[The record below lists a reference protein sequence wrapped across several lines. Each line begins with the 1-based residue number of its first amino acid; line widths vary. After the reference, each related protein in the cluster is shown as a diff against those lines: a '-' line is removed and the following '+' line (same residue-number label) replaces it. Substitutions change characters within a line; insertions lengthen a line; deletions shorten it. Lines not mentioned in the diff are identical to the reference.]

1 MVNRD
6 PHDVIIR
13 PIITE
18 KSFRAME
25 RERKY
30 TFKVPIDANKIEI
43 KKAVEE
49 IFKVRVVKVNT
60 IRMRGK
66 PRRLGIYRGKKPD
79 WKKAIVTLAPGYK
92 IPFFENLGV

>member
-1 MVNRD
+1 MVKREL
-6 PHDVIIR
+6 HDVIIR

-18 KSFRAME
+18 KAFKAME
-25 RERKY
+25 KDRKY
-30 TFKVPIDANKIEI
+30 TFEVPMDANKIEI

-60 IRMRGK
+60 IRMKGK
-66 PRRLGIYRGKKPD
+66 PRRLGVYRGRKPA

>member
-1 MVNRD
+1 MNRD
-6 PHDVIIR
+6 IHDVIIR

-18 KSFRAME
+18 KTFKAME

-49 IFKVRVVKVNT
+49 IFKVRVSKVNT
-60 IRMRGK
+60 IRLKGK
-66 PRRLGIYRGKKPD
+66 PRRLGIYRGRKPD

>member
-1 MVNRD
+1 MNRD
-6 PHDVIIR
+6 VHDIIIR

-18 KSFRAME
+18 KTFKAME
-25 RERKY
+25 KERKY

-43 KKAVEE
+43 KRAVEE
-49 IFKVRVVKVNT
+49 IFKVRVSKVNT
-60 IRMRGK
+60 IRVRGK
-66 PRRLGIYRGKKPD
+66 PRRLGIYRGRKPD